1 MKTTERIP
9 YRPEGLPACAYAD
22 LKIETLL
29 NNEGEILSRSRQVYV
44 YDNRFKSPLVMIKP
58 FVSSADT
65 VQSYNA
71 IIDRTINK
79 LY

>member
-1 MKTTERIP
+1 MKTTERLP

-29 NNEGEILSRSRQVYV
+29 DNEGEILSRTRQVYV

-65 VQSYNA
+65 VRSYNV
-71 IIDRTINK
+71 IMEK
-79 LY
+79 LAKHI